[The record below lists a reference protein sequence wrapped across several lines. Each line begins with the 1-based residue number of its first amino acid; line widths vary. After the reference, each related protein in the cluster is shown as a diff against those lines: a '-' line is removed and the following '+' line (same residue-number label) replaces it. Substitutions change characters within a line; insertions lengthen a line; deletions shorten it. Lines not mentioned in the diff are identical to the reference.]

1 MNAILDYAGF
11 DGRLPLPQV
20 LDQYPGS
27 NPHRRNHVNDFVL
40 VPREVERFNQ
50 LLARL
55 GRTRPLESDQLAT
68 AARSLSTTS
77 DAGPSACIVQRMQ
90 QARIVEQMLQD
101 DDWEPAAE
109 AVSHARDV
117 VGYLHENRQ
126 LIPDSVP
133 GVGQL
138 DQAIVIDTAW
148 PRLVREVANFLD
160 YQRLR
165 RIEAERQGRDYTE
178 IAFSRSLWLE
188 LREIEARLREHQR
201 RVRESS
207 YAPEPMSYFRVH

>member
-1 MNAILDYAGF
+1 MYATLDNN
-11 DGRLPLPQV
+11 LPLPQV
-20 LDQYPGS
+20 LVQYPGS

-40 VPREVERFNQ
+40 VPQEVERFNQ

-55 GRTRPLESDQLAT
+55 GRAQPLESDQLAT
-68 AARSLSTTS
+68 AARSLSS
-77 DAGPSACIVQRMQ
+77 SASNDSGPSACILQRMQ
-90 QARIVEQMLQD
+90 QAQVVEQMLQD
-101 DDWEPAAE
+101 NDWEPAAE
-109 AVSHARDV
+109 AVPHARYV
-117 VGYLHENRQ
+117 IGYLHENRQ

-148 PRLVREVANFLD
+148 PQLVREVANFLD

-165 RIEAERQGRDYTE
+165 RIEAERQNRDYQE
-178 IAFSRSLWLE
+178 IAFNRHIWLE
-188 LREIEARLREHQR
+188 LREIEARLYEHQR